1 MRCFIAI
8 PLSQEIKE
16 KIAEIQ
22 KHFEI
27 PGIKL
32 VEKEN
37 LHITLKFLGEVEEG
51 KVRQIVEILREIEFE
66 QFEFEIL
73 NVNAFPSTN
82 FVRVIWLDV
91 KGREIYEL
99 KRLIDSLLEEIG
111 FSKDDGWVPHLTIAR
126 VKFLKDREALFKTME
141 KLRSIKVGN
150 EKAER
155 FVLFESRLRREG
167 PIYNKIEEIKL
178 C

>member
-51 KVRQIVEILREIEFE
+51 KVRQIAEILREIEFE

-73 NVNAFPSTN
+73 NVNAFPSAN
-82 FVRVIWLDV
+82 FVRVVWLDV
-91 KGREIYEL
+91 KSGKIYEL
-99 KRLIDSLLEEIG
+99 KRLIDESLLLV
-111 FSKDDGWVPHLTIAR
+111 SNLRKKGW
-126 VKFLKDREALFKTME
+126 EATM
-141 KLRSIKVGN
+141 
-150 EKAER
+150 
-155 FVLFESRLRREG
+155 
-167 PIYNKIEEIKL
+167 
-178 C
+178 